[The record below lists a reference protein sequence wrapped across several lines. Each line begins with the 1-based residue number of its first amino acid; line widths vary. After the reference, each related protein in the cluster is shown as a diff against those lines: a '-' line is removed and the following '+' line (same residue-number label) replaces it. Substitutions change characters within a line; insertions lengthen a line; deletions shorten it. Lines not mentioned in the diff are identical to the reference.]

1 MRRRSAHGG
10 TVASVLRG
18 TSRWRMGR
26 RRLITGAA
34 AALALG
40 ARKALAQSR
49 GGPLRLVVGFAPGGS
64 SDRVARALAPELAG
78 VAGRAVVVENVP
90 GANGARAIARVAM
103 AEPAGD
109 MLLFASSA
117 IAHPDNVPAVDAL
130 RPVIVTS
137 TTPMVLVV
145 RASLPV
151 HDPLEFAR
159 YLGHLEAVYYGSAGV
174 GNATHLCA
182 ADLMARLRVDA
193 THVPYQGSTPGIAD
207 LLGGRIDF
215 MTMGANASIPQ
226 HTGLRMLAVTTAVR
240 SRLPGFDRLPTI
252 SETIAPGFDHSLWQA
267 VWAPLHLPDAA
278 VATLNAQF
286 REILGQSAVRAALAE
301 IGAEIVSGSPED
313 ASRLFRAEAER
324 MRAMAAR

>member
-1 MRRRSAHGG
+1 MA
-10 TVASVLRG
+10 
-18 TSRWRMGR
+18 R
-26 RRLITGAA
+26 RRLIAGAA

-40 ARKALAQSR
+40 ARKAWAQSR
-49 GGPLRLVVGFAPGGS
+49 GGTLRLVVGFSPGGS
-64 SDRVARALAPELAG
+64 SDRVARALAPELAV

-90 GANGARAIARVAM
+90 GANSARAIARVAM
-103 AEPAGD
+103 GEPVGD
-109 MLLFASSA
+109 TVLFASSA
-117 IAHPDNVPAVDAL
+117 ISHPDNVAAVEAL

-151 HDPLEFAR
+151 HDPRGFAR
-159 YLGHLEAVYYGSAGV
+159 YLARREAVYYGSAGV

-182 ADLMARLRVDA
+182 ADLMARLDIDA

-226 HTGLRMLAVTTAVR
+226 HTGLRMLAVTTAAR
-240 SRLPGFDRLPTI
+240 SRLPGFDQLPTI
-252 SETIAPGFDHSLWQA
+252 AETIAPGFDHSLWQA
-267 VWAPLHLPDAA
+267 VWAPVHLSDAA

-286 REILGQSAVRAALAE
+286 REILEPSAMRAALAE
-301 IGAEIVSGSPED
+301 IGAEVVSGSPDD
-313 ASRLFRAEAER
+313 AARLFRTEAAR
-324 MRAMAAR
+324 MRAKAAP